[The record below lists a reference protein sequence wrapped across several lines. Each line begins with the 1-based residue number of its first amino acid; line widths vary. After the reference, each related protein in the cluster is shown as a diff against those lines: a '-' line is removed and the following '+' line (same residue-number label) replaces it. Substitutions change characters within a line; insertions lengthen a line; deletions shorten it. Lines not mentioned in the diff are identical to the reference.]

1 MGSFTAVPADP
12 ERPCRIALKDDEA
25 EPIKDFQTAAPVGTG
40 MAS

>member
-12 ERPCRIALKDDEA
+12 ERPCRIALKDAEA